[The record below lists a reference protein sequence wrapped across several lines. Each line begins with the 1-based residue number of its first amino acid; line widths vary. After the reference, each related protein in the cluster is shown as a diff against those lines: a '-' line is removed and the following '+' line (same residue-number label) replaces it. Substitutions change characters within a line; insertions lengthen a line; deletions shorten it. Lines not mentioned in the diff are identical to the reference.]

1 MNEILGYLGLGRMLR
16 PCRNWQLLRYNYR
29 R

>member
-1 MNEILGYLGLGRMLR
+1 MNEILGYLGLGPDVG